1 MSSSCCSCFKEEILP
16 YIDFLHPT
24 TTYETKKIT
33 KCSIL
38 GTFLFTLFIAT
49 FIILFFIIYFESKK
63 NPSISYYQDFI
74 RKREFV
80 GKKVTLGFNVSD
92 DWKDQVIFTLYNQ
105 DDEILDLSKCDENLT
120 ESENLTYYCI
130 INYSIEKNNLSS
142 YSLKLHLNLTRK
154 VEKKEKFPFLFL

>member
-1 MSSSCCSCFKEEILP
+1 MLYTGNFFVYSFYSNFYNFIF
-16 YIDFLHPT
+16 Y
-24 TTYETKKIT
+24 Y
-33 KCSIL
+33 
-38 GTFLFTLFIAT
+38 LFW
-49 FIILFFIIYFESKK
+49 KQK

-154 VEKKEKFPFLFL
+154 VEKKEKFPFLFLWENQTLIIQI

>member
-63 NPSISYYQDFI
+63 ILQFLIIKISLE
-74 RKREFV
+74 K
-80 GKKVTLGFNVSD
+80 G
-92 DWKDQVIFTLYNQ
+92 
-105 DDEILDLSKCDENLT
+105 NL
-120 ESENLTYYCI
+120 L
-130 INYSIEKNNLSS
+130 
-142 YSLKLHLNLTRK
+142 
-154 VEKKEKFPFLFL
+154 EKK